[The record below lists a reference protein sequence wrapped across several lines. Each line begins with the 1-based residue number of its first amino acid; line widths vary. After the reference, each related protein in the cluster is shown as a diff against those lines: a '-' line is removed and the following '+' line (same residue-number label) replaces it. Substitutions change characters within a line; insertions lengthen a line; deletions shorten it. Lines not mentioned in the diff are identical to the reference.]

1 MLTKFL
7 NNNKDLGLLLLRI
20 GVGLSYIY
28 THGGPKIISGPA
40 LWEKLGHVMS
50 VYGVTFLPLLWGT
63 MAALSEFVGG
73 ILVVLGL
80 YIRPASAFM
89 AFTMLTAFINHLS
102 RHDPWGVVSHPFEM
116 LAVFLCLIFLGAGKY
131 SLNYLFFKK
140 S

>member
-7 NNNKDLGLLLLRI
+7 NNHKDVGLLLLRVGI
-20 GVGLSYIY
+20 GLSYIF
-28 THGGPKIISGPA
+28 THGGPKIVNGPV
-40 LWEKLGHVMS
+40 LWERLGHVMS
-50 VYGVTFLPLLWGT
+50 VYGITFLPLLWGT
-63 MAALSEFVGG
+63 MATLSEFVGG
-73 ILVVLGL
+73 ILVLLGL
-80 YIRPASAFM
+80 YIRSASAFM

-116 LAVFLCLIFLGAGKY
+116 LAVFLCLIFFGAGKY